1 MYQYVVLFFT
11 HTHTHTMEQ
20 KKNISSNFHMQQL
33 LDFWIFYRFFVFF
46 FCFFVFFTIST
57 IWVFLLPIGIKLE
70 IIFYCVSIMRKTDIR
85 VPRKKNNNETSL
97 REK

>member
-20 KKNISSNFHMQQL
+20 KKKHFLEFSYATIVGF
-33 LDFWIFYRFFVFF
+33 LDFLSVFRFF

-57 IWVFLLPIGIKLE
+57 IWVFLLPIGIKLK